1 MARPALTEDQ
11 RWLLRSIGGWAM
23 RDCLLGPDGVADLMS
38 RCSSST
44 GHRIDG
50 GPEWLANGYTCGRG
64 KIVCPWWTTDIG
76 RPPVKSVTV
85 TTAQLNRY
93 ARSLAQDVTD
103 ELREVR
109 RALNAEN
116 IRRDWCRCGREVE
129 CHRRNEGDPIYGG
142 RYHPTDEEVDAHY
155 RELRRIQEWQ
165 DRVLDRALGFE
176 MVEDDLD
183 DPHNEH
189 AGHCATSLEEF
200 SIGQHVKVVRGPGTV
215 KSGVVAHITLNH
227 VKVQFSDGDSG
238 LYRPHKVMP
247 GLLPVGQLEL
257 FTVTS

>member
-23 RDCLLGPDGVADLMS
+23 RDCLIGSEGVQDLMS

-44 GHRIDG
+44 GSRIDG

-76 RPPVKSVTV
+76 RPPVKSVTITV
-85 TTAQLNRY
+85 SQLNRY
-93 ARSLAQDVTD
+93 ARNLPQDVTD

-109 RALNAEN
+109 RAFNAEN
-116 IRRDWCRCGREVE
+116 IRRDWCRCGREDE
-129 CHRRNEGDPIYGG
+129 CRRRNEGDPLYGA

-155 RELRRIQEWQ
+155 RELRRIEEWQ
-165 DRVLDRALGFE
+165 DRVLDRALGFR

-183 DPHNEH
+183 GPKNERV
-189 AGHCATSLEEF
+189 GHCATSLDEF
-200 SIGQHVKVVRGPGTV
+200 SIGQHVKVVLGPGDV
-215 KSGVVAHITLNH
+215 KSGVVADITANH
-227 VKVQFSDGDSG
+227 VNVQFSDGASG
-238 LYRPHKVMP
+238 LYRPYEVMP
-247 GLLPVGQLEL
+247 GLVPVGQLEL
-257 FTVTS
+257 FTITS